1 MRIPEYYEG
10 NEIFFDTH
18 AHLYDDR
25 YAEENE
31 STEDILARAAK
42 AGVRRVLVPAD
53 CECTSA
59 RAIDICREYNAFSGV
74 ELFCSVGVH
83 PHESESYGDNTEK
96 YLSRCLS
103 DRNNLR
109 IKALGE
115 IGLDYFYNLSPKDCQ
130 KEVFVKQLELAFDA
144 DIPVIIHAREATKDC
159 LDILKRFYK
168 EGRLRKT
175 PGVCHCCTMSAE
187 SASEMVKMGFYIG
200 IDGPVTF
207 KNNRKTPELV
217 RSVPVERIV
226 IETDSPYLTPE
237 PNRGIANEP
246 CFVPF
251 VARTIAQKL
260 DVATEE
266 IARITYENANR
277 LYEIEEAK

>member
-1 MRIPEYYEG
+1 
-10 NEIFFDTH
+10 
-18 AHLYDDR
+18 
-25 YAEENE
+25 
-31 STEDILARAAK
+31 
-42 AGVRRVLVPAD
+42 
-53 CECTSA
+53 
-59 RAIDICREYNAFSGV
+59 
-74 ELFCSVGVH
+74 
-83 PHESESYGDNTEK
+83 
-96 YLSRCLS
+96 
-103 DRNNLR
+103 
-109 IKALGE
+109 
-115 IGLDYFYNLSPKDCQ
+115 
-130 KEVFVKQLELAFDA
+130 
-144 DIPVIIHAREATKDC
+144 
-159 LDILKRFYK
+159 
-168 EGRLRKT
+168 
-175 PGVCHCCTMSAE
+175 MSAE

-251 VARTIAQKL
+251 VARTIAQIL